1 MNTTNIPVSQNTLE
15 DEYLEQDSITDFFI
29 EEIARLK
36 KMRNELNKER
46 NIILQ
51 TIAVKQERGIVRRGS
66 LEEIELKSIDE

>member
-1 MNTTNIPVSQNTLE
+1 
-15 DEYLEQDSITDFFI
+15 
-29 EEIARLK
+29 
-36 KMRNELNKER
+36 MRNELNKER